1 VIKNI
6 SRLSLPFVAFLQA
19 LGLIIYC
26 LFVGLIFWKGSAWFG
41 PQTNLF
47 GPMFVLILL
56 VVSVLICALISF
68 SYPFFLWQK
77 NKTTKALRLVTY
89 TTGWLV
95 VFTLTVIFILILT

>member
-1 VIKNI
+1 MIKNI
-6 SRLSLPFVAFLQA
+6 SRFSLPLVGFLQA

-26 LFVGLIFWKGSAWFG
+26 LLVGLIFWKGSTWFG
-41 PQTNLF
+41 PQTTLL

-68 SYPFFLWQK
+68 SYPFYLWQQ
-77 NKTTKALRLVTY
+77 NKIYKALKLVAY

-95 VFTLTVIFILILT
+95 IFSLVAVLILILT